1 MKKRILYIILGVML
15 SFQGWGQTITFAPT
29 GATTFCYGNSLTQLR
44 VSTSVTKWFQLQYAP
59 LGTTTWQDLGAPK
72 QIFFGTQYDF
82 PPYIT
87 SSQSYRIIYSSNSS
101 MSSPTT
107 VNITI
112 DLVVNPLPIIDQISS
127 SLILNNVTGYYEITY
142 GNTATVSSSASSP
155 SLSNTWT
162 FSSIL
167 NINGSSNTNSININA
182 IHVGGSTNLAF
193 EDNLGCSNS
202 IDIDVTTKP
211 ITITPTVGQSKV
223 YGDVDPTYTY
233 TNSEWADNTN
243 LTGALSRVA
252 GENVNTYAYTLGDL
266 SAGTN
271 YTLSIV
277 GSPSTFA
284 ITAKP
289 LTVTPTAG
297 QSKVYGSANPVYDYS
312 LSETVPVTGALSR
325 VAGENVNTYAY
336 TLGDLSAGT
345 NYSLSIVGSPSTFAI
360 TAKALSITAVSIASR
375 VYDGT
380 KTVGAIT
387 IGSLTGFIGTESVT
401 ATAAGTDYAS
411 ANVGSYA
418 STISYTLVDGTNGGK
433 ASNYSLISEIANGT
447 ITPKLIT
454 VSALANQTKIYGDA
468 DPVYT
473 YSTNPSI
480 IGLAPLVGTLTRV
493 AGENVASYAILIGT
507 LANANYTI
515 SYVGANFAITPK
527 PITINANAGQ
537 SKIYGSADPLVYS
550 YTPSPSIA
558 GLASLVGKLSR
569 VAGENAGNYVI
580 QQNTLTTIN
589 NPNYTIS
596 FVGANFTIT
605 PKQITVTANAGQT
618 KIYGDADPTSFA
630 YTLSAPLVG
639 NDVISGAL
647 TRVAGESVGSYAISQ
662 GTLTNTNYII
672 TYVGSNFTITQKRL
686 TITATSEQTK
696 VYGVAD
702 PTSFSYTLSAPLV
715 GSDVLTG
722 ALTRAAGEIVGSY
735 AINQGTLTNANY
747 DITYLGNNFR
757 ITQKPITITV
767 DAGQTKVYGASNPLT
782 YSYGVSPSLTGL
794 VALNGTLTRAS
805 GETVGTYTIQQ
816 NDLTTAN
823 NPNYSISYVG
833 ANFTITPKPIT
844 ITVNQG
850 QSKYYGDPE
859 PAIFTYTTSPSIS
872 GLVALVGT
880 LLRSPGEIV
889 GSYSILQ
896 NDLTTVNNPNYI
908 ITFVSDNFIINPA
921 APFFQIPNAFVP
933 GSQNEYDNI
942 FRIFANSSFPPSLLI
957 SFRIFNRAGQLIK
970 TFTGINDSWDG
981 KGPDGSL
988 LESDVYIWVATF
1000 VDDPLTKKI
1009 PRSGT
1014 FVLLK

>member
-243 LTGALSRVA
+243 L
-252 GENVNTYAYTLGDL
+252 
-266 SAGTN
+266 
-271 YTLSIV
+271 
-277 GSPSTFA
+277 
-284 ITAKP
+284 
-289 LTVTPTAG
+289 
-297 QSKVYGSANPVYDYS
+297 
-312 LSETVPVTGALSR
+312 TGALSR

-686 TITATSEQTK
+686 TITATSGQTK